1 MPSFKLTVSD
11 QKGKSISR
19 ELKDNDAN
27 VLLGLQVGQETDAS
41 ILGLQGKIKITGG
54 SDKSGVAMRGDVAG
68 IPRKRVLLSKGVGLQ
83 DAKKGLRKR
92 KLVRGNIISEEIYQI
107 NCKYDGKIDLEP
119 KEEAKKEAPKEGA
132 KKEKEAPKKE
142 AKHQRRSTKEGSTK
156 EEAPK
161 HQRSTKEAKKH
172 QRKHQ
177 RKKHQRSTKER
188 IG

>member
-1 MPSFKLTVSD
+1 LPSFKLTVSD

-41 ILGLQGKIKITGG
+41 ILGMQGKIKITGG

-68 IPRKRVLLSKGVGLQ
+68 VPRKRVLLSKGVGLQ
-83 DAKKGLRKR
+83 DVKKGLRKR

-119 KEEAKKEAPKEGA
+119 KTEVPKEEPKEAPK
-132 KKEKEAPKKE
+132 KEPKKEAPKKE
-142 AKHQRRSTKEGSTK
+142 AKK
-156 EEAPK
+156 EAPK
-161 HQRSTKEAKKH
+161 KEAKKEAP
-172 QRKHQ
+172 
-177 RKKHQRSTKER
+177 KKE
-188 IG
+188 

>member
-1 MPSFKLTVSD
+1 MSD

-54 SDKSGVAMRGDVAG
+54 SDKSGVPMRGDVAG

-83 DAKKGLRKR
+83 DVKKGLRKR
-92 KLVRGNIISEEIYQI
+92 KLIRGNIISEEIYQI

-119 KEEAKKEAPKEGA
+119 KTEAPKEEPKEAPKKEAPKKEA
-132 KKEKEAPKKE
+132 PKKEAPKKEAPKKE
-142 AKHQRRSTKEGSTK
+142 AKK
-156 EEAPK
+156 EAPK
-161 HQRSTKEAKKH
+161 KE
-172 QRKHQ
+172 
-177 RKKHQRSTKER
+177 
-188 IG
+188 

>member
-1 MPSFKLTVSD
+1 VSD

-27 VLLGLQVGQETDAS
+27 VLLGLQIGQETDAS

-68 IPRKRVLLSKGVGLQ
+68 VPRKRILISKGVGLQ
-83 DAKKGLRKR
+83 DVKKGLRKR

-119 KEEAKKEAPKEGA
+119 KEAPKEEAKKEAPKEEA
-132 KKEKEAPKKE
+132 KKEAPKKEAPKKEAPKKEAPKKE
-142 AKHQRRSTKEGSTK
+142 AKKE
-156 EEAPK
+156 
-161 HQRSTKEAKKH
+161 
-172 QRKHQ
+172 
-177 RKKHQRSTKER
+177 
-188 IG
+188 

>member
-1 MPSFKLTVSD
+1 MSD

-83 DAKKGLRKR
+83 DVKKGLRKR

-119 KEEAKKEAPKEGA
+119 KTEVPKEEPKEAP
-132 KKEKEAPKKE
+132 KEAPKKE
-142 AKHQRRSTKEGSTK
+142 APKK
-156 EEAPK
+156 EAPK
-161 HQRSTKEAKKH
+161 KEAPKKEAP
-172 QRKHQ
+172 
-177 RKKHQRSTKER
+177 KKEAPKKE
-188 IG
+188 

>member
-1 MPSFKLTVSD
+1 LPSFKLTVSD

-41 ILGLQGKIKITGG
+41 ILGMQGKIKITGG

-68 IPRKRVLLSKGVGLQ
+68 VPRKRVLLSKGVGLQ
-83 DAKKGLRKR
+83 NVKKGLRKR

-119 KEEAKKEAPKEGA
+119 KEEAPKEEA
-132 KKEKEAPKKE
+132 KKEAPKKE
-142 AKHQRRSTKEGSTK
+142 PK
-156 EEAPK
+156 EEAKKEAPK
-161 HQRSTKEAKKH
+161 KEPKEEAKKEAP
-172 QRKHQ
+172 
-177 RKKHQRSTKER
+177 KKEPKEEAKKEAPKKEPKKKPKKE
-188 IG
+188 

>member
-1 MPSFKLTVSD
+1 MSD

-27 VLLGLQVGQETDAS
+27 VLLGLQIGQETDAS

-68 IPRKRVLLSKGVGLQ
+68 VPRKRILISKGVGLQ
-83 DAKKGLRKR
+83 DVKKGLRKR

-119 KEEAKKEAPKEGA
+119 KEEAPKEEAKKEAP
-132 KKEKEAPKKE
+132 KEAPKKE
-142 AKHQRRSTKEGSTK
+142 APKK
-156 EEAPK
+156 EAPK
-161 HQRSTKEAKKH
+161 KEAPKEAPKK
-172 QRKHQ
+172 
-177 RKKHQRSTKER
+177 E
-188 IG
+188 

>member
-1 MPSFKLTVSD
+1 VSD

-27 VLLGLQVGQETDAS
+27 VLLGLQIGQETDAS

-68 IPRKRVLLSKGVGLQ
+68 VPRKRILISKGVGLQ
-83 DAKKGLRKR
+83 DVKKGLRKR

-119 KEEAKKEAPKEGA
+119 KEEAP
-132 KKEKEAPKKE
+132 
-142 AKHQRRSTKEGSTK
+142 K

-161 HQRSTKEAKKH
+161 EEAPKEEAP
-172 QRKHQ
+172 
-177 RKKHQRSTKER
+177 KEEKQTTPKDPLNELKDA
-188 IG
+188 IIEDLFEKLF

>member
-1 MPSFKLTVSD
+1 VSD

-41 ILGLQGKIKITGG
+41 ILGMQGKIKITGG

-68 IPRKRVLLSKGVGLQ
+68 VPRKRVLLSKGVGLQ
-83 DAKKGLRKR
+83 DVKKGLRKR

-119 KEEAKKEAPKEGA
+119 KEEPKEEA
-132 KKEKEAPKKE
+132 KKEAPKKE
-142 AKHQRRSTKEGSTK
+142 AKKEAK

-161 HQRSTKEAKKH
+161 KEAKKEAP
-172 QRKHQ
+172 
-177 RKKHQRSTKER
+177 KKEAKKEAPKEAPKKEAPKKE
-188 IG
+188 

>member
-1 MPSFKLTVSD
+1 LPSFKLTVSD

-68 IPRKRVLLSKGVGLQ
+68 VPRKRVLLSKGVGLQ
-83 DAKKGLRKR
+83 DVKKGLRKR

-107 NCKYDGKIDLEP
+107 NCRYDGKIDLEP
-119 KEEAKKEAPKEGA
+119 KKEAPKEEA
-132 KKEKEAPKKE
+132 PKKEAKKEAPKKE
-142 AKHQRRSTKEGSTK
+142 AKK
-156 EEAPK
+156 EAPK
-161 HQRSTKEAKKH
+161 KEPKKEAKK
-172 QRKHQ
+172 
-177 RKKHQRSTKER
+177 E
-188 IG
+188 